1 MKRLFRHAC
10 AMLAVFLVMSLF
22 TVVNASA
29 ANGTTIDTTNAK
41 YGFVTV
47 NYTSNAKLKVGI
59 QYGNEK
65 TSYKNCPSGKDA
77 VFSLEQGDGT
87 YTIFLCENISGTT
100 YRVVTS
106 KKVNAKIEN
115 AYAPY
120 LIATTDVQFTS
131 GDDVCKKAAELCKDA
146 KTDMDKVTAIYNYIA
161 GHYTYDAKLANDI
174 TSGKVSKY
182 IPDTAATLNSNK
194 GICYDLAP
202 HGSRLPNADRLPL
215 LRAVQAE
222 EGGFFMYGKKT
233 GKRLLSWVLVL
244 IMALSMLPLN
254 VLADEVGGD
263 SVIYGHYE
271 GNNWTSGPDANAPSL
286 PEGVDSV
293 SKTAVPTGNPN
304 EYRVK
309 LEVQMHTTTTT
320 HTSYA
325 QAAAVLVIDTS
336 GPMGEGCQ
344 KWWHTHNSNCPLP
357 LEGCQGCG
365 HQFP

>member
-10 AMLAVFLVMSLF
+10 AMLAVLLVMSLF

-59 QYGNEK
+59 QYGSEK
-65 TSYKNCPSGKDA
+65 VSYKNCPSGKDA

-87 YTIFLCENISGTT
+87 YTISLCENISGTT

-115 AYAPY
+115 AYASY

-161 GHYTYDAKLANDI
+161 GHYTYDTKLASDI

-194 GICYDLAP
+194 GICYDLASLFAAMCRSQDIP
-202 HGSRLPNADRLPL
+202 CTLTKGYAGSSYHAWNKVNVNGNWYQIDMTYAVTKRVINKTTFVGCVSPL
-215 LRAVQAE
+215 TYSQQSDTLAV
-222 EGGFFMYGKKT
+222 
-233 GKRLLSWVLVL
+233 S
-244 IMALSMLPLN
+244 
-254 VLADEVGGD
+254 
-263 SVIYGHYE
+263 
-271 GNNWTSGPDANAPSL
+271 
-286 PEGVDSV
+286 
-293 SKTAVPTGNPN
+293 AV
-304 EYRVK
+304 
-309 LEVQMHTTTTT
+309 
-320 HTSYA
+320 A
-325 QAAAVLVIDTS
+325 
-336 GPMGEGCQ
+336 
-344 KWWHTHNSNCPLP
+344 
-357 LEGCQGCG
+357 
-365 HQFP
+365 

>member
-10 AMLAVFLVMSLF
+10 AMLAVLIVMSMF

-87 YTIFLCENISGTT
+87 YTITLCENISGTT

-131 GDDVCKKAAELCKDA
+131 G
-146 KTDMDKVTAIYNYIA
+146 
-161 GHYTYDAKLANDI
+161 
-174 TSGKVSKY
+174 KVSKY

-194 GICYDLAP
+194 GICYDLASLFAAMCRSQNIP
-202 HGSRLPNADRLPL
+202 CTLTKGYAGSSYHAWNKVNVSGNWYQIDMTYAVTKRVINETTFAGCVSPL
-215 LRAVQAE
+215 TYSQQSDTLAV
-222 EGGFFMYGKKT
+222 
-233 GKRLLSWVLVL
+233 S
-244 IMALSMLPLN
+244 
-254 VLADEVGGD
+254 
-263 SVIYGHYE
+263 
-271 GNNWTSGPDANAPSL
+271 
-286 PEGVDSV
+286 
-293 SKTAVPTGNPN
+293 AV
-304 EYRVK
+304 
-309 LEVQMHTTTTT
+309 
-320 HTSYA
+320 A
-325 QAAAVLVIDTS
+325 
-336 GPMGEGCQ
+336 
-344 KWWHTHNSNCPLP
+344 
-357 LEGCQGCG
+357 
-365 HQFP
+365 

>member
-10 AMLAVFLVMSLF
+10 AMLAVLLVMSMF
-22 TVVNASA
+22 TVVDASA

-161 GHYTYDAKLANDI
+161 GHYTYDTKLASDI

-194 GICYDLAP
+194 GICYDLASLFAAMCRSQNIP
-202 HGSRLPNADRLPL
+202 CTLTKGYAGSSYHAWNKVNISGNWYQIDMTYAVTKRVINETTFAGCVSPL
-215 LRAVQAE
+215 TYSQQSDTLAV
-222 EGGFFMYGKKT
+222 
-233 GKRLLSWVLVL
+233 S
-244 IMALSMLPLN
+244 
-254 VLADEVGGD
+254 
-263 SVIYGHYE
+263 
-271 GNNWTSGPDANAPSL
+271 
-286 PEGVDSV
+286 
-293 SKTAVPTGNPN
+293 AV
-304 EYRVK
+304 
-309 LEVQMHTTTTT
+309 
-320 HTSYA
+320 A
-325 QAAAVLVIDTS
+325 
-336 GPMGEGCQ
+336 
-344 KWWHTHNSNCPLP
+344 
-357 LEGCQGCG
+357 
-365 HQFP
+365 

>member
-10 AMLAVFLVMSLF
+10 AMLAVLLVMSMF

-29 ANGTTIDTTNAK
+29 ANGTTIDATNAK

-87 YTIFLCENISGTT
+87 YTISLCENISGTT

-194 GICYDLAP
+194 GICYGARAARQP
-202 HGSRLPNADRLPL
+202 VAKCRSSPPSSRRTG
-215 LRAVQAE
+215 RRRRIFYVWE
-222 EGGFFMYGKKT
+222 ENRK
-233 GKRLLSWVLVL
+233 
-244 IMALSMLPLN
+244 
-254 VLADEVGGD
+254 
-263 SVIYGHYE
+263 
-271 GNNWTSGPDANAPSL
+271 
-286 PEGVDSV
+286 
-293 SKTAVPTGNPN
+293 
-304 EYRVK
+304 
-309 LEVQMHTTTTT
+309 
-320 HTSYA
+320 
-325 QAAAVLVIDTS
+325 AAAFV
-336 GPMGEGCQ
+336 GPGAHHGPVDAAAERAGRR
-344 KWWHTHNSNCPLP
+344 
-357 LEGCQGCG
+357 GRRR
-365 HQFP
+365 

>member
-10 AMLAVFLVMSLF
+10 AMLAVLIVMSMF

-87 YTIFLCENISGTT
+87 YTISLCENISGTT

-106 KKVNAKIEN
+106 KRVNAKIEN
-115 AYAPY
+115 TYAPY

-131 GDDVCKKAAELCKDA
+131 GADVCKKPAAFCKDA

-161 GHYTYDAKLANDI
+161 GHYTYDTKLANDI

-194 GICYDLAP
+194 GICYDLASLFAAMCRSQNIP
-202 HGSRLPNADRLPL
+202 CTLTKGYAGSSYHAWNKVNVDGSWYQARHQRDHLRRLRLPPDLLPAER
-215 LRAVQAE
+215 RARRVR
-222 EGGFFMYGKKT
+222 GG
-233 GKRLLSWVLVL
+233 
-244 IMALSMLPLN
+244 
-254 VLADEVGGD
+254 
-263 SVIYGHYE
+263 
-271 GNNWTSGPDANAPSL
+271 
-286 PEGVDSV
+286 
-293 SKTAVPTGNPN
+293 
-304 EYRVK
+304 VK
-309 LEVQMHTTTTT
+309 
-320 HTSYA
+320 Y
-325 QAAAVLVIDTS
+325 
-336 GPMGEGCQ
+336 
-344 KWWHTHNSNCPLP
+344 HNSSNHGGRYFLP
-357 LEGCQGCG
+357 PFFSA
-365 HQFP
+365 HY

>member
-10 AMLAVFLVMSLF
+10 AMLAVLIVMSMF

-87 YTIFLCENISGTT
+87 YTISLCENISGTT

-131 GDDVCKKAAELCKDA
+131 GDDVCKKASELCKDA

-161 GHYTYDAKLANDI
+161 GHYTYDTKLASDI

-194 GICYDLAP
+194 GICYDLASLFAAMCRSQNIP
-202 HGSRLPNADRLPL
+202 CKLVVGYAGTTYHAWINVYIDGVGWVDKVIYFDGESWTLMDPTF
-215 LRAVQAE
+215 VS
-222 EGGFFMYGKKT
+222 T
-233 GKRLLSWVLVL
+233 GKASQS
-244 IMALSMLPLN
+244 IMKYVTDDTN
-254 VLADEVGGD
+254 
-263 SVIYGHYE
+263 Y
-271 GNNWTSGPDANAPSL
+271 TQ
-286 PEGVDSV
+286 
-293 SKTAVPTGNPN
+293 K
-304 EYRVK
+304 
-309 LEVQMHTTTTT
+309 
-320 HTSYA
+320 YA
-325 QAAAVLVIDTS
+325 Y
-336 GPMGEGCQ
+336 
-344 KWWHTHNSNCPLP
+344 
-357 LEGCQGCG
+357 
-365 HQFP
+365 